1 MALHLV
7 RLLLALGQALCGI
20 AYAQVPQQL
29 DPSRIRPPGDE
40 TGQSRSKPAP
50 VLNLRL
56 QSPERSP
63 IPKAID
69 KLKFRLVKINYV
81 GSTIFSKEELDS
93 FHKDLIGKTL
103 TIEDI
108 RKVAAAIEA
117 RYHRAGFFLT
127 RVFLPPQ
134 QVKNSEFQI
143 QIIEGYID
151 SVSVEGATEGLARR
165 LSTALEPLTRRRPA
179 ELAAL
184 EDALL
189 RLNDMPG
196 LSISG
201 LLRASRQ
208 FGASQLIIQVQPR
221 EVGAQLSLANMG
233 SLAIGPWIAQLGL
246 QAYGIGPS
254 PDELLGQFSWT
265 PGSPEMKTIGFRYS
279 VALGTQGRQWSLG
292 LSHALVHPGGQFL
305 PLKLKSE
312 SSTVSSKF
320 RYPIHRTLAASSYI
334 EWGLNLQQ
342 SQSATQGERLVRD
355 QLITQFL
362 GLSGLAQTRSLGQF
376 AGSLQ
381 ISHGYAA
388 KSPLPSLLDADKQLL
403 RMNISASH
411 RIGVLP
417 NTFLTSSIQGQHARQ
432 ALLSGERFALGGI
445 TLRGYDPSTLVG
457 DRGYRL
463 STELAYEFPGS
474 VFGLT
479 TANSKSTL
487 YSFFDYGS
495 VENLS
500 RLNAGKSVQQRA
512 STGFG
517 FRWESQGGARLDLN
531 LARRLDQFD
540 NDLSSASAGSPNQ
553 FYGSISVPLR

>member
-1 MALHLV
+1 MVL
-7 RLLLALGQALCGI
+7 LLLALTQMLCGI
-20 AYAQVPQQL
+20 AFAQMPQQL
-29 DPSRIRPPGDE
+29 DPSRIRPPGE
-40 TGQSRSKPAP
+40 AVGQTRSKPAP

-69 KLKFRLVKINYV
+69 KLKFTLVSINYV
-81 GSTIFSKEELDS
+81 GSTIFSKEELDA
-93 FHKDLIGKTL
+93 FHKDLIGKIV

-108 RKVAAAIEA
+108 RKVASAIEA

-143 QIIEGYID
+143 QIIEGFID
-151 SVSVEGATEGLARR
+151 SISVEGATEGLARR

-179 ELAAL
+179 ELASL

-221 EVGAQLSLANMG
+221 PFGSELSFANMG
-233 SLAIGPWIAQLGL
+233 SLAIGPWIAQLGV

-265 PGSPEMKTIGFRYS
+265 PGSPEMKTFGFRYS
-279 VALGTQGRQWSLG
+279 VAVGSQGRQWSLG
-292 LSHALVHPGGQFL
+292 LSHALVHPGAQFL
-305 PLKLKSE
+305 PLRLKSE
-312 SSTVSSKF
+312 SSTISSKF

-342 SQSATQGERLVRD
+342 SQSTSQGELLVRD
-355 QLITQFL
+355 QLITQFF
-362 GLSGLAQTRSLGQF
+362 GLSGLAQTHALGRF

-381 ISHGYAA
+381 VSHGYAA
-388 KSPLPSLLDADKQLL
+388 RSPFPSLLDADKQLL
-403 RMNISASH
+403 RMNMSATH
-411 RIGVLP
+411 RIGILP
-417 NTFLTSSIQGQHARQ
+417 NTFLTSSIQAQHARQ

-463 STELAYEFPGS
+463 SSELAYELPSGFL
-474 VFGLT
+474 GLT
-479 TANSKSTL
+479 PANSKSTL

-500 RLNAGKSVQQRA
+500 RLNMGKSVQQRA

-517 FRWESQGGARLDLN
+517 FRWESQGGARLELN

-540 NDLSSASAGSPNQ
+540 NDLSTASAGSTNQ